1 MDDDGALQWVRTI
14 RSVFVIF
21 VPSHQENFLYMPIS
35 FHILTQS
42 FAEGSEYL
50 GYDISNNQ
58 AEYEGV
64 IKGVEYLVE
73 NGISCD
79 KLYIRGDSQIVIR
92 QLDGEYNVNSQNI
105 IPYYNE
111 AKDALNQLGCD
122 ITYRHV
128 YRDNNW
134 KADDLANE
142 AIERGY

>member
-1 MDDDGALQWVRTI
+1 MTYYERIVLYFDGASRHNPHGPAGCGWILHTMDDDGALQW
-14 RSVFVIF
+14 
-21 VPSHQENFLYMPIS
+21 
-35 FHILTQS
+35 S

-50 GYDISNNQ
+50 GYNISNNQ

-64 IKGVEYLVE
+64 INGVKYLVE
-73 NGISCD
+73 NDISCD

-111 AKDALNQLGCD
+111 AKDVLSQLNCYT
-122 ITYRHV
+122 TYRHV
-128 YRDNNW
+128 YRDTNW